1 MDPSEL
7 FHDPYPRFG
16 VRHPPRAGAKAT
28 CRPGGSSTG
37 PDLALSLVNLSD
49 AGARLV
55 LAAPLTVGHSVEL
68 EFLAP
73 GWTQPVR
80 RSGVVVWGRRLEDET
95 FQAGISFS
103 KSLSPVEL
111 RDLCPTREP

>member
-1 MDPSEL
+1 MDSSEL

-16 VRHPPRAGAKAT
+16 VRHPPTAGTMAT
-28 CRPGGSSTG
+28 CRPGGPITG

-55 LAAPLTVGHSVEL
+55 LVAPLAVGQSVEVEL
-68 EFLAP
+68 LAP
-73 GWTQPVR
+73 GWRSPVR

-95 FQAGISFS
+95 FQAGISFA
-103 KSLSPVEL
+103 KTLSPVEL
-111 RDLCPTREP
+111 SDLCPPREP